1 MSQQLMLGTARPHP
15 TPPERGQGRIT
26 GERYYTPQP
35 VADILVAQ
43 IAPLLDGATIWE
55 AHVGGG
61 AFALACQRAGSVVS
75 VSDIDPGAAGLGMVE
90 TWPVVASHSAL
101 DGWPWPEVD
110 APEWVVG
117 NPPYDE
123 AEAHIR
129 AALGV
134 ARVGVAFLLRASI
147 LSSRGRMALWTA
159 PAPIRL
165 ARIYYLAGRPSFDG
179 TGRTDAVDYVWLV
192 WLRGHDQEPVARWVE
207 IP

>member
-1 MSQQLMLGTARPHP
+1 MSALFPSLPVAGR
-15 TPPERGQGRIT
+15 GRIA
-26 GERYYTPQP
+26 GDRYYTPQP
-35 VADILVAQ
+35 VADILVSQ

-101 DGWPWPEVD
+101 DGWPWPEAD